1 MLLFLAILCKHYV
14 FYGYH
19 AFTRRSQ
26 KALSDIK
33 GLFTAPKFSP
43 TAPKMYPRSY
53 PTHHRII
60 IKFHRSHVVNRV
72 HNHAQ
77 NPVIISVYTFL
88 SAVTAQAF
96 QMLIWVSPES
106 PNMKIPRKLAYRKN
120 YVL

>member
-1 MLLFLAILCKHYV
+1 MVIMHLPDVVKRHYRTLKDFLLPQNFP
-14 FYGYH
+14 
-19 AFTRRSQ
+19 Q
-26 KALSDIK
+26 
-33 GLFTAPKFSP
+33 